1 MKEDIYKLELEFDSK
16 MKQLKKKEESLEEDL
31 SYFLQQTD
39 QLKEE
44 VYRMAEGELPA
55 EVYTYFF
62 QMDENS
68 ERFRRDVFEQL
79 DQIQDERSKL
89 KWEYDNEI
97 DLVRQMNWCLQR
109 RNYWFLF
116 ENLSLY
122 CLNRFVYLYWC
133 WCLSR
138 WSQNSYH
145 ERRPHWCYLK
155 VYYRIFDCPC

>member
-1 MKEDIYKLELEFDSK
+1 MKENLYKLELEFDSK

-55 EVYTYFF
+55 EVHTYFF

-79 DQIQDERSKL
+79 DQIQEERSKL

-97 DLVRQMNWCLQR
+97 DAFYKNQRKLESKAQKISKVVLTDFLVG
-109 RNYWFLF
+109 
-116 ENLSLY
+116 
-122 CLNRFVYLYWC
+122 
-133 WCLSR
+133 SR
-138 WSQNSYH
+138 
-145 ERRPHWCYLK
+145 
-155 VYYRIFDCPC
+155 

>member
-1 MKEDIYKLELEFDSK
+1 MKEDLYKLELEFDSK

-39 QLKEE
+39 LLKEE

-55 EVYTYFF
+55 EVHTYFF

-79 DQIQDERSKL
+79 DQIQEERSKL

-97 DLVRQMNWCLQR
+97 DAFYKNQKKLESKAKKISKVVLTDFLVG
-109 RNYWFLF
+109 
-116 ENLSLY
+116 
-122 CLNRFVYLYWC
+122 
-133 WCLSR
+133 SR
-138 WSQNSYH
+138 
-145 ERRPHWCYLK
+145 
-155 VYYRIFDCPC
+155 

>member
-1 MKEDIYKLELEFDSK
+1 MKEDLYKLELEFDSK

-55 EVYTYFF
+55 EVHTFFF

-79 DQIQDERSKL
+79 DQIQEERSKL

-97 DLVRQMNWCLQR
+97 DAFYKNQKKLESKSKKISKVVLTDFLVG
-109 RNYWFLF
+109 
-116 ENLSLY
+116 
-122 CLNRFVYLYWC
+122 
-133 WCLSR
+133 SR
-138 WSQNSYH
+138 
-145 ERRPHWCYLK
+145 
-155 VYYRIFDCPC
+155 

>member
-1 MKEDIYKLELEFDSK
+1 MKEELYKLELEFDSK

-55 EVYTYFF
+55 EVHTYFF

-79 DQIQDERSKL
+79 DQIQEERSKL

-97 DLVRQMNWCLQR
+97 DAFYKNQKKLESKAKKISKVVLTDFLVG
-109 RNYWFLF
+109 
-116 ENLSLY
+116 
-122 CLNRFVYLYWC
+122 
-133 WCLSR
+133 SR
-138 WSQNSYH
+138 
-145 ERRPHWCYLK
+145 
-155 VYYRIFDCPC
+155 

>member
-1 MKEDIYKLELEFDSK
+1 MKENLYKLELEFDSK

-55 EVYTYFF
+55 EVHTYFF

-79 DQIQDERSKL
+79 DQIQEERSKL

-97 DLVRQMNWCLQR
+97 DAFYKNQKKLESKAKKISKVVLTDFLVG
-109 RNYWFLF
+109 
-116 ENLSLY
+116 
-122 CLNRFVYLYWC
+122 
-133 WCLSR
+133 SR
-138 WSQNSYH
+138 
-145 ERRPHWCYLK
+145 
-155 VYYRIFDCPC
+155 

>member
-1 MKEDIYKLELEFDSK
+1 MKEDLYKLELEFDSK

-55 EVYTYFF
+55 EVHTYFF

-79 DQIQDERSKL
+79 DQIQEERSKL

-97 DLVRQMNWCLQR
+97 DAFYKNQKKLESKSKKKSVRLPLLIFSWFRMMLYLRHCLSLWSLGLVRQM
-109 RNYWFLF
+109 
-116 ENLSLY
+116 S
-122 CLNRFVYLYWC
+122 
-133 WCLSR
+133 
-138 WSQNSYH
+138 
-145 ERRPHWCYLK
+145 
-155 VYYRIFDCPC
+155 

>member
-39 QLKEE
+39 LLKEE

-55 EVYTYFF
+55 EVHTYFF

-79 DQIQDERSKL
+79 DQIQEERSKL

-97 DLVRQMNWCLQR
+97 DAFYKHQKKTESEARKNQ
-109 RNYWFLF
+109 
-116 ENLSLY
+116 
-122 CLNRFVYLYWC
+122 
-133 WCLSR
+133 
-138 WSQNSYH
+138 
-145 ERRPHWCYLK
+145 
-155 VYYRIFDCPC
+155 

>member
-1 MKEDIYKLELEFDSK
+1 MKEDLYKLELEFDSK

-55 EVYTYFF
+55 EVHTYFF

-79 DQIQDERSKL
+79 DQIQEERSKL

-97 DLVRQMNWCLQR
+97 DAFYKNQKMLASKDKKISKDNLTDFLVG
-109 RNYWFLF
+109 
-116 ENLSLY
+116 
-122 CLNRFVYLYWC
+122 
-133 WCLSR
+133 SR
-138 WSQNSYH
+138 
-145 ERRPHWCYLK
+145 
-155 VYYRIFDCPC
+155 

>member
-1 MKEDIYKLELEFDSK
+1 MKENLYKLELEFDSK

-55 EVYTYFF
+55 EVHTYFF

-79 DQIQDERSKL
+79 DQIQEERSKL

-97 DLVRQMNWCLQR
+97 DAFYKNQKKLESKAKKISKVVLTDFLVG
-109 RNYWFLF
+109 
-116 ENLSLY
+116 SG
-122 CLNRFVYLYWC
+122 
-133 WCLSR
+133 
-138 WSQNSYH
+138 
-145 ERRPHWCYLK
+145 
-155 VYYRIFDCPC
+155 

>member
-79 DQIQDERSKL
+79 DQIQEERSKL

-97 DLVRQMNWCLQR
+97 DAFYKHQKRMESEAKKNQ
-109 RNYWFLF
+109 
-116 ENLSLY
+116 
-122 CLNRFVYLYWC
+122 
-133 WCLSR
+133 
-138 WSQNSYH
+138 
-145 ERRPHWCYLK
+145 
-155 VYYRIFDCPC
+155 

>member
-1 MKEDIYKLELEFDSK
+1 MKEDLYKLELEFDSK

-55 EVYTYFF
+55 EVHTYFF

-79 DQIQDERSKL
+79 DQIQEERSKL

-97 DLVRQMNWCLQR
+97 DAFYINQKKLESKAKKISKVVLTVFLVG
-109 RNYWFLF
+109 
-116 ENLSLY
+116 
-122 CLNRFVYLYWC
+122 
-133 WCLSR
+133 SR
-138 WSQNSYH
+138 
-145 ERRPHWCYLK
+145 
-155 VYYRIFDCPC
+155 

>member
-1 MKEDIYKLELEFDSK
+1 MKEDLYKLELEFDSK

-55 EVYTYFF
+55 EVHTYFF

-79 DQIQDERSKL
+79 DQIQEERSKL

-97 DLVRQMNWCLQR
+97 DAFYKNQKKLASKAKKNQ
-109 RNYWFLF
+109 
-116 ENLSLY
+116 
-122 CLNRFVYLYWC
+122 
-133 WCLSR
+133 
-138 WSQNSYH
+138 
-145 ERRPHWCYLK
+145 
-155 VYYRIFDCPC
+155 